1 MLVKIGEEE
10 EKKQKKK
17 KKKKQPK
24 TKQKKNKNKIKDFSK
39 TSLLPLFPQ
48 FLSSHLPSPS
58 PHPSP
63 THPSLL
69 SSLPSSPSLVLFSL
83 FQKQRRSRVV
93 LWWRQI

>member
-1 MLVKIGEEE
+1 MLVKMGEKEK
-10 EKKQKKK
+10 KKQKKK

-39 TSLLPLFPQ
+39 SSLLPLFAQ
-48 FLSSHLPSPS
+48 FLSTHLPSPS

-63 THPSLL
+63 IHPSLL
-69 SSLPSSPSLVLFSL
+69 SSLLSFPSLVLFSFL
-83 FQKQRRSRVV
+83 QKQRRSRVV